1 MNINGNTAMRTTLR
15 VYVGATEHGRDEARA
30 GVLVDA
36 IWNVLTLGEQTSIR
50 NEALTR
56 NLSPDTLRRHV
67 NRFTAS
73 VREAFKAEN
82 VDAAAVMLDSEVC
95 EDAMRA
101 A

>member
-1 MNINGNTAMRTTLR
+1 MTIKGNTAIRAMLR
-15 VYVGATEHGRDEARA
+15 AYVGATEHGHEEARA

-36 IWNVLTLGEQTSIR
+36 IWDVLTLGDQTSVR
-50 NEALTR
+50 SVALTR

-73 VREAFKAEN
+73 VRDAFAAEGI
-82 VDAAAVMLDSEVC
+82 DAAAVMLESDVF

-101 A
+101 V